1 LIHHATGFKADVY
14 LAGEDNLH
22 HWAMNNRKQVNY
34 EGQRVWLAPVEYV
47 IVRKLE
53 YYREGESEKHLQDI
67 SGILMLSSNQ
77 IDFEILLDK
86 IHEYS
91 LEREWEKA
99 QRLKD
104 RRQVAE

>member
-1 LIHHATGFKADVY
+1 
-14 LAGEDNLH
+14 
-22 HWAMNNRKQVNY
+22 
-34 EGQRVWLAPVEYV
+34 
-47 IVRKLE
+47 
-53 YYREGESEKHLQDI
+53 
-67 SGILMLSSNQ
+67 MLSSNQ

-104 RRQVAE
+104 RRQMVE